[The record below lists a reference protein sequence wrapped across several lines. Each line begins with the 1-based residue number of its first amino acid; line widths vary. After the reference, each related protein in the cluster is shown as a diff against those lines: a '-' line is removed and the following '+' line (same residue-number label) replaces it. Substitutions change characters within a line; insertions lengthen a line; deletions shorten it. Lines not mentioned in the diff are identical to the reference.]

1 MSSLTRGGQ
10 IVRVLF
16 SLFMRTKKTVFSQRP
31 KCSHIFVG
39 TNFSENNTIPK
50 KKKKKNRGARKTS
63 NFWFVPLSV
72 FHWACKCYCSCM
84 VNVKIICAFLNCK
97 WIERLV
103 ICRAHQSVKNY
114 VRDISSQ
121 NQVPNILEKEGRGV
135 EEKHNIKKI

>member
-1 MSSLTRGGQ
+1 
-10 IVRVLF
+10 
-16 SLFMRTKKTVFSQRP
+16 
-31 KCSHIFVG
+31 
-39 TNFSENNTIPK
+39 
-50 KKKKKNRGARKTS
+50 
-63 NFWFVPLSV
+63 
-72 FHWACKCYCSCM
+72 M

-121 NQVPNILEKEGRGV
+121 NQVPPNILEKEGRGV